1 MNMYTVLLQNT
12 IISIPSIS
20 ISVGTLNEVQFPI
33 EVIFALIAGT
43 VVSAFAYMI
52 IHSCLKKHRFKKQPP
67 KGTCLIASIIVTIII
82 NKICI
87 VQLQKAL
94 MMDIVF

>member
-1 MNMYTVLLQNT
+1 MYIHHEYVYCPHAKYHNFYT
-12 IISIPSIS
+12 IS

-67 KGTCLIASIIVTIII
+67 KGTCLIASIIVTVR
-82 NKICI
+82 NYYFVLFSCRKH
-87 VQLQKAL
+87 
-94 MMDIVF
+94 